1 MTVFLY
7 MWNTNIVI
15 VCAYICM
22 SIFLGIVIQYSVV
35 DTRSI
40 VCYMWSYAIRIFAGC
55 PRHLGSMGGTFMAE
69 TWRCQIQRCR
79 KNWHG
84 FTASKFSHPF
94 SGLWKVLPL
103 DDHGVQWLSTAKQVV
118 DRAVVGIWSRGWGW
132 FPKFDLQLEVRLVWA
147 YPCPTWRFRRD
158 VQTQVNQL
166 LFDCLV
172 VRGYA
177 QEDTAN
183 QCHLSFIKLNRRNWR
198 VCFLRVPPILGKKQ
212 HVELE
217 ILNLWEFL
225 WIRAIRPQVVDFRWE
240 WIFWCK
246 SYR

>member
-1 MTVFLY
+1 MLH
-7 MWNTNIVI
+7 VI
-15 VCAYICM
+15 LRYTAICWLPEA
-22 SIFLGIVIQYSVV
+22 LGLHGRDVHGRNLVMP
-35 DTRSI
+35 DPKMPKELTR
-40 VCYMWSYAIRIFAGC
+40 
-55 PRHLGSMGGTFMAE
+55 L
-69 TWRCQIQRCR
+69 
-79 KNWHG
+79 HG
-84 FTASKFSHPF
+84 LENVHMLFPDPKKKKH
-94 SGLWKVLPL
+94 LWKVLPL

-118 DRAVVGIWSRGWGW
+118 DRAVVGMWSRGWGW

-147 YPCPTWRFRRD
+147 YPCPTWRFRMD
-158 VQTQVNQL
+158 VQTKVNQL
-166 LFDCLV
+166 LFDYLV

-212 HVELE
+212 HVELK

-225 WIRAIRPQVVDFRWE
+225 WIRVIRPQVVDFRWE

>member
-1 MTVFLY
+1 MLHMILRYTDICWLPEALGLHGRNVHGRNLAMPDPKMPKELTRLHGLENVHMLFPACEKSFPWMTMVSNG
-7 MWNTNIVI
+7 W
-15 VCAYICM
+15 AR
-22 SIFLGIVIQYSVV
+22 Q
-35 DTRSI
+35 
-40 VCYMWSYAIRIFAGC
+40 
-55 PRHLGSMGGTFMAE
+55 
-69 TWRCQIQRCR
+69 
-79 KNWHG
+79 
-84 FTASKFSHPF
+84 
-94 SGLWKVLPL
+94 
-103 DDHGVQWLSTAKQVV
+103 KQVV

-212 HVELE
+212 HVQLK

-225 WIRAIRPQVVDFRWE
+225 WIRVIRPQVVGWL
-240 WIFWCK
+240 
-246 SYR
+246 